1 MERFYILFKRNKL
14 AVGSAFILLVMVL
27 AAVFADW
34 ISPYAW
40 NDQDVSRRL
49 IPPIFQKGGDVRF
62 LFGTDFLGRDILSY
76 IIHGSKVSLIVGL
89 ATVVIGGI
97 LGSVLGWIAGYFGGL
112 TDRII
117 MRIADIQLSFP
128 YILLALALAAVV
140 GPGLWKLILV
150 LGVSSW
156 PVYGR
161 IARGAILSE
170 KEKDYIQSARAI
182 GLSSLRIL
190 IDHAIP
196 NTLSPLVVVTTLQV
210 GRMIIAE
217 ATLSFLGVG
226 VPASVPT
233 WGGLLNDGRSY
244 LYNAWWIATFPGMA
258 IMMMVLAINIFG
270 DAIRDIL
277 DPKTI

>member
-1 MERFYILFKRNKL
+1 MRFYSLFRKNGL
-14 AVGSAFILLVMVL
+14 AVVSAVVLLGMILSAVL
-27 AAVFADW
+27 AGW
-34 ISPYAW
+34 IAPYPW

-49 IPPIFQKGGDVRF
+49 IPPAFQEGGELRF
-62 LFGTDFLGRDILSY
+62 PLGTDFLGRDMLSF
-76 IIHGSKVSLIVGL
+76 IIHGSRVSLIVGL
-89 ATVVIGGI
+89 ATVLIGGVMGSI
-97 LGSVLGWIAGYFGGL
+97 LGWAAGFFGGW

-117 MRIADIQLSFP
+117 MRMADIQLSFP

-150 LGVSSW
+150 LGISSW

-161 IARGAILSE
+161 IGHGAMLSE

-182 GLSSLRIL
+182 GLSSPRIL
-190 IDHAIP
+190 LSHAVP
-196 NTLSPLVVVTTLQV
+196 NTLSPLIVVTTLQV

-226 VPASVPT
+226 VPASIPT

-244 LYNAWWIATFPGMA
+244 LYNAWWIATFPGVA
-258 IMMMVLAINIFG
+258 IMVTVLAINIVG
-270 DAIRDIL
+270 DTIRDIL
-277 DPKTI
+277 DPKIK

>member
-1 MERFYILFKRNKL
+1 M
-14 AVGSAFILLVMVL
+14 
-27 AAVFADW
+27 
-34 ISPYAW
+34 
-40 NDQDVSRRL
+40 
-49 IPPIFQKGGDVRF
+49 
-62 LFGTDFLGRDILSY
+62 
-76 IIHGSKVSLIVGL
+76 
-89 ATVVIGGI
+89 
-97 LGSVLGWIAGYFGGL
+97 

-161 IARGAILSE
+161 IAHGAILSE
-170 KEKDYIQSARAI
+170 KEKDYVQSARAI
-182 GLSSLRIL
+182 GLSAPRIL
-190 IDHAIP
+190 FDHAIP
-196 NTLSPLVVVTTLQV
+196 NTLSPLIVVTTLQV

-226 VPASVPT
+226 VPASIPT

-244 LYNAWWIATFPGMA
+244 LYNAWWIATFPGTA
-258 IMMMVLAINIFG
+258 IMIMVLAINILG
-270 DAIRDIL
+270 DAVRDIL
-277 DPKTI
+277 DPKIT

>member
-1 MERFYILFKRNKL
+1 MKFYTLFIRNKL
-14 AVGSAFILLVMVL
+14 AVGSAFILLIMVL
-27 AAVFADW
+27 CAILASW
-34 ISPYAW
+34 ITPYAW

-49 IPPIFQKGGDVRF
+49 IPPIFQKGGDIRF
-62 LFGTDFLGRDILSY
+62 ILGTDFLGRDILSY
-76 IIHGSKVSLIVGL
+76 IINGSKVSLIVGL
-89 ATVVIGGI
+89 ATVLIGGVLGSI
-97 LGSVLGWIAGYFGGL
+97 LGWAAGFFGGW

-117 MRIADIQLSFP
+117 MRMADIQLSFP

-150 LGVSSW
+150 LGISSW

-161 IARGAILSE
+161 IGHGAMLSE

-182 GLSSLRIL
+182 GLSSPRIL
-190 IDHAIP
+190 LSHAVP
-196 NTLSPLVVVTTLQV
+196 NTLSPLIVVTTLQV

-226 VPASVPT
+226 VPASIPT

-244 LYNAWWIATFPGMA
+244 LYNAWWISTFPGIA
-258 IMMMVLAINIFG
+258 IMITVLAINIVG
-270 DAIRDIL
+270 DTIRDIL
-277 DPKTI
+277 DPKIN